1 MLSRRDVAWMLA
13 WPAFAKESGFEAV
26 AGTLPPRDRTPVS
39 VEALG
44 EPQAAEGYRRQ
55 KVRYG
60 AKPGNPVY
68 AWVLTPEKWAGRAAL
83 CLHQT
88 TKIGKDEPAGLGGKP
103 NLQYAHE
110 LAQRGYLCLV
120 PDYPS
125 FGDDV
130 TDFRKDVFGAGLASG
145 TMKGIVNHRR
155 GVDLLLGRGA
165 KSVVA
170 IGHSLGGHNTLFV
183 TAFDQRIRAAVTSC
197 GFTTMAKYKGG
208 DLKGWD
214 QDRYM
219 PRVRERYHNSPA
231 ELPWDFPDLLQMMAR
246 RAVFI
251 SAPLHDDNFD
261 NSGVRDCVRAVGGSF
276 RRGRLETAYPDCGH
290 DFPPEVRQQ
299 AYAFLD
305 RA

>member
-1 MLSRRDVAWMLA
+1 MLSRRDLGWLLA
-13 WPAFAKESGFEAV
+13 LPAVAKESGFEAV
-26 AGTLPPRDRTPVS
+26 AGTLPPRDRTPVA
-39 VEALG
+39 VEAIG

-55 KVRYG
+55 KIRYG
-60 AKPGNPVY
+60 ARPGNPVY
-68 AWVLTPEKWAGRAAL
+68 AWVLTPERWAGRAAL

-130 TDFRKDVFGAGLASG
+130 TDFPKDVFGVGLASG

-155 GVDLLLGRGA
+155 GVDLLLERGA
-165 KSVVA
+165 KAVVA

-183 TAFDQRIRAAVTSC
+183 TAFDERIRAAVTSC
-197 GFTTMAKYKGG
+197 GFTAMAKYKGG
-208 DLKGWD
+208 NLKGWD

-231 ELPWDFPDLLQMMAR
+231 ELPWDFPDLLKRMAR

-251 SAPLHDDNFD
+251 SAPLHDDHFD
-261 NSGVRDCVRAVGGSF
+261 NSGVRDCVRAVGGLF

>member
-1 MLSRRDVAWMLA
+1 MLSRRDLGWLLA
-13 WPAFAKESGFEAV
+13 LPAVAKESGFEAV
-26 AGTLPPRDRTPVS
+26 AGRLPPRDRTPIA
-39 VEALG
+39 VEELG
-44 EPQAAEGYRRQ
+44 AAQAGAGYRRQ
-55 KVRYG
+55 KIRYG
-60 AKPGNPVY
+60 AKPGNPVT
-68 AWVLTPEKWAGRAAL
+68 AWVLTPDTWSGRAAL

-103 NLQYAHE
+103 NLHYAHE

-130 TDFRKDVFGAGLASG
+130 TDFPKDVFGVGVASG
-145 TMKGIVNHRR
+145 TMKGIINHRR
-155 GVDLLLGRGA
+155 GVDLLVGRGA
-165 KSVVA
+165 KTVVA

-183 TAFDQRIRAAVTSC
+183 TAWDQRIRAAVTSC
-197 GFTTMAKYKGG
+197 GFTAMAKYKGG
-208 DLKGWD
+208 NLKGWD

-219 PRVRERYHNSPA
+219 PRVRERYQNDPA
-231 ELPWDFPDLLQMMAR
+231 KLPWDFPDLLRMMAG

-251 SAPLHDDNFD
+251 SAPLGDDNFD
-261 NSGVRDCVRAVGGSF
+261 NSGVRDCVRAVSGLF
-276 RRGRLETAYPDCGH
+276 RKGKLETAYPDCGH